1 MGALKFIY
9 RFVQYHL
16 GLAPKE
22 LYETF
27 QETETRRQEELKTF
41 LEEARTA
48 GRVGVSFTVKYLPT
62 EKNIAHDIYYR
73 TAQVY
78 LSSGERKVLIKRL
91 TDTVAYPDEEPKRLE
106 RLVSEE
112 EAKISHLVEENGLEL
127 YGGNKNER

>member
-1 MGALKFIY
+1 MGALGIFY

-22 LYETF
+22 LRETF
-27 QETETRRQEELKTF
+27 QETEKRRERELKTF
-41 LEEARTA
+41 LKEVMTA
-48 GRVGVSFTVKYLPT
+48 GLTEISFVAEYLPI
-62 EKNIAHDIYYR
+62 KKDIAHDIYYR

-78 LSSGERKVLIKRL
+78 LSFEERKILIKRL

-112 EAKISHLVEENGLEL
+112 EARISHLAEENGLKL
-127 YGGNKNER
+127 YVNR